1 MYHHDAK
8 IGIRKFELV
17 ARTQLLSNSNSNLEK
32 KYFTWTSIFILPSS
46 TPFHTNL
53 IKKKNNDKRFKHIH
67 GNSNFELLKQQ
78 FFSIFYINFAHHGIN
93 FLFIKH
99 WKEYKNMGLWQK
111 FFFLY
116 CYDKFTSEHSRK
128 LLAALAQNTPTKITR
143 SILILI
149 KMIWL

>member
-1 MYHHDAK
+1 MYHHVAK

-17 ARTQLLSNSNSNLEK
+17 ARTQFLLNSNSNLEK
-32 KYFTWTSIFILPSS
+32 ILLYLNQHFYFTIFNTLPHKSD
-46 TPFHTNL
+46 
-53 IKKKNNDKRFKHIH
+53 KEKNTDKRFKHIH

-93 FLFIKH
+93 SVFIKH
-99 WKEYKNMGLWQK
+99 WDDYQNMGLWQK

-116 CYDKFTSEHSRK
+116 YYDKFTSEHSRK

-143 SILILI
+143 SILILF